1 MKTYIIR
8 VPDESELN
16 LTKKC
21 IVIDAPLS
29 ECKVK
34 RVVEAYSLYDV
45 HQARQEAQN
54 KIWELAKKLILNPY
68 DGGLSQQQTQE
79 IFGKGKTLY
88 DVLKYL
94 NASKAVH
101 LYDNWLERH
110 DGNVKVGDI
119 VTYTVDNDHV
129 VTGFITMIEGDYVDI
144 LCKGGYTTYKHR
156 NDVVKTG
163 ESILFGDKV
172 FVISEWL
179 EEDNA

>member
-1 MKTYIIR
+1 MKTYIVK
-8 VPDESELN
+8 VPEESELN

-29 ECKVK
+29 ECTIK

-45 HQARQEAQN
+45 HQAREEAQT
-54 KIWELAKKLILNPY
+54 KIWELAKKLILNPC

-94 NASKAVH
+94 NASEAVR
-101 LYDNWLERH
+101 LYSNWLERH
-110 DGNVKVGDI
+110 DGNVKVGDV
-119 VTYTVDNDHV
+119 VTYTNDGDYV

-144 LCKGGYTTYKHR
+144 LCKGGYTTFKNR
-156 NDVVKTG
+156 NEVVKTG
-163 ESILFGDKV
+163 ESILFGDKG
-172 FVISEWL
+172 FDISEWL
-179 EEDNA
+179 EEE